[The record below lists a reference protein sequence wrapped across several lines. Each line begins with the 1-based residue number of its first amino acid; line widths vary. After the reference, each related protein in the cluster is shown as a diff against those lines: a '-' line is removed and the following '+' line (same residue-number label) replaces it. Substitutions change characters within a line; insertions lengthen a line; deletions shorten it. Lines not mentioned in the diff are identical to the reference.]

1 MTNKK
6 RISKFEFLR
15 VIAMYLIVLHH
26 SIVHGALSISANQLK
41 LHPINA
47 SILSVLESGG
57 KIGVFLFVLITGYFM
72 INSNITLKKIIRLW
86 LPILFWSLIWY
97 LIMGGVSGY
106 SITVKGLI
114 KSIFP
119 IISAQYWFMTAYFFM
134 YLLIPFLNII
144 VKNIVSKKKVIY
156 AIVLGIVLIVAST
169 SAFFESNAGSALLN
183 FCVVYCWG
191 GLIRT
196 YHSKINQSLN
206 AKLMSIFIFL
216 ELVGIELPLSGF
228 LLTGKEQL
236 LKISSKFV
244 VAPSTL
250 FMVLIAVTFFIY
262 VSFWKDNYYPWI
274 NKIAAT
280 TFGIYL
286 ISDNNNVREFLWNN
300 LLHMHTIIS
309 KNYAVI
315 YVIVASLV
323 VFIVCSLI
331 EALRKKIFSKF
342 ENYIGNKAQRL
353 QDKLLS
359 RL

>member
-1 MTNKK
+1 MITKK
-6 RISKFEFLR
+6 RISKFELLR

-26 SIVHGALSISANQLK
+26 SITHGALNISSNQLK
-41 LHPINA
+41 LHPINT
-47 SILSVLESGG
+47 SILSIFESGG

-72 INSNITLKKIIRLW
+72 INSRITLKKIVKLW
-86 LPILFWSLIWY
+86 LPIFFWSVILY
-97 LIMGGVSGY
+97 LIMGKVTGY
-106 SITVKGLI
+106 TFTVKGLI

-119 IISAQYWFMTAYFFM
+119 VIFAQYWFMTVYFFM
-134 YLLIPFLNII
+134 YLLIPFLNIM

-156 AIVLGIVLIVAST
+156 AVVLGMVLIVAST
-169 SAFFESNAGSALLN
+169 HTFFDGNAGSMLLN

-191 GLIRT
+191 GLIRI
-196 YHSKINQSLN
+196 YHSEIKQTLN
-206 AKLMSIFIFL
+206 VKLMGIFVLL
-216 ELVGIELPLSGF
+216 EFIGVELPLVGF
-228 LLTGKEQL
+228 LLCGKGKL
-236 LKISSKFV
+236 LRISSKFV
-244 VAPSTL
+244 FDPSTI
-250 FMVLIAVTFFIY
+250 FIVLIAVTFFIY
-262 VSFWKDNYYPWI
+262 VSFWKDSYYPWI

-286 ISDNNNVREFLWNN
+286 ISDNNNVREYLWNN

-331 EALRKKIFSKF
+331 EALRKKLFSKF
-342 ENYIGNKAQRL
+342 ENYVGNKAQEL
-353 QDKLLS
+353 QDKFLS

>member
-1 MTNKK
+1 MIRKK

-15 VIAMYLIVLHH
+15 VLAMYLIVLHH
-26 SIVHGALSISANQLK
+26 SIVHGALNISPNQLK
-41 LHPINA
+41 LYTFNA
-47 SILSVLESGG
+47 SALSILESGG

-72 INSNITLKKIIRLW
+72 INSRITLKKIVKLW
-86 LPILFWSLIWY
+86 LPIFFWSVILY
-97 LIMGGVSGY
+97 LIMGRVTGY
-106 SITVKGLI
+106 AFTVKGLI

-119 IISAQYWFMTAYFFM
+119 IIFAQYWFMTAYFFM
-134 YLLIPFLNII
+134 YLLIPVLNII
-144 VKNIVSKKKVIY
+144 VKNMVSIKRIIY
-156 AIVLGIVLIVAST
+156 AIVLGIILIVAST
-169 SAFFESNAGSALLN
+169 NTFFDSNAGSMLVN

-191 GLIRT
+191 GLIRI
-196 YHSKINQSLN
+196 YHSKIKQSLN
-206 AKLMSIFIFL
+206 NKLMGIFL
-216 ELVGIELPLSGF
+216 LLELMGIELPLIGF
-228 LLTGKEQL
+228 LLTGKGQL
-236 LKISSKFV
+236 LNISSKFT

-262 VSFWKDNYYPWI
+262 VSFWKDNYYPWV
-274 NKIAAT
+274 NKVAAT

-286 ISDNNNVREFLWNN
+286 ISDNNNVRKYLWNN

-331 EALRKKIFSKF
+331 EALRKKLFSKF
-342 ENYIGNKAQRL
+342 ENYVGNRAQGL
-353 QDKLLS
+353 QDKFLS

>member
-1 MTNKK
+1 MAVKK

-26 SIVHGALSISANQLK
+26 SIIHGALNINPTQLK
-41 LHPINA
+41 WHPINA
-47 SILSVLESGG
+47 TVLSVLESGG

-72 INSNITLKKIIRLW
+72 IHSKITLKKVVKLW
-86 LPILFWSLIWY
+86 LPIFFWSLILY
-97 LIMGGVSGY
+97 LAMGEIAGY
-106 SITVKGLI
+106 SYTIKGLI

-119 IISAQYWFMTAYFFM
+119 IIFTQYWFMTAYFFM

-144 VKNIVSKKKVIY
+144 IKNINSKKRTIY
-156 AIVLGIVLIVAST
+156 AVILGVVLIISDAHSL
-169 SAFFESNAGSALLN
+169 FNNNAGSILVT

-191 GLIRT
+191 GLIRI
-196 YHSKINQSLN
+196 YHSKIKQSLTT
-206 AKLMSIFIFL
+206 KLMGIFILL
-216 ELVGIELPLSGF
+216 ELMGIELPLIGF
-228 LLTGKEQL
+228 LVTGREQL
-236 LKISSKFV
+236 LNISGKFI

-286 ISDNNNVREFLWNN
+286 ISDNNNVREYLWNT
-300 LLHMHTIIS
+300 LLHMHTVIS

-331 EALRKKIFSKF
+331 EALRKKLFSKF
-342 ENYIGNKAQRL
+342 ENYVGDKAQGL
-353 QDKLLS
+353 QDKILG